1 MVPLGLTAV
10 ASGID
15 AAIQK
20 NIFGSGM
27 WAVIISIEEIEDI
40 MNIVKSLDESS
51 YLIKGV
57 SKIIKNKAARLEWGC
72 FGILLGLLAANI
84 LGNVLA
90 KKTKIRAWGIKRTCD
105 GVRDVISVH
114 QDI

>member
-1 MVPLGLTAV
+1 
-10 ASGID
+10 
-15 AAIQK
+15 
-20 NIFGSGM
+20 
-27 WAVIISIEEIEDI
+27 

-57 SKIIKNKAARLEWGC
+57 SKIIKNKAAQLEWGC

-90 KKTKIRAWGIKRTCD
+90 EKTKIRA
-105 GVRDVISVH
+105 
-114 QDI
+114 